1 MSMKTNP
8 FTSPRYIILSLIDTI
23 LIILAVMGY
32 LKLDVLDVLG
42 TGFGHFVFENWLAL
56 GIVGVI
62 IMMLNTFVSV
72 KEHLAD
78 SRVKQDDLKTDHT

>member
-1 MSMKTNP
+1 MKTNP

-23 LIILAVMGY
+23 LIVLAVIGY
-32 LKLDVLDVLG
+32 LKLDVLEVLG
-42 TGFGHFVFENWLAL
+42 AGFEQFVFENWLAL
-56 GIVGVI
+56 GIAGVI

-72 KEHLAD
+72 KEHLAG